1 MENDKE
7 KTPLSEAKKSLAG
20 VQQALKS
27 MSGEYALLSGYLG
40 KISAGVNQSATVMNT
55 FKTVMQQS
63 GETVKKTGDETAK
76 AADQMNAALTDSA
89 EQAGEAAKKAGKETS
104 DGFTNAQNNM
114 LSFGTAMTSAVS
126 LPMLNVLK
134 TAMGVGAGVSGEFQ
148 GMQGL
153 IMASAGG
160 ISDSLQGELQGA
172 LTQMNQS
179 FEAAAQVIQS
189 VMAPGMEI
197 LVQVVITVVKGI
209 TALVNL
215 FIKLPKPV
223 QVFIVAIMGI
233 LAAIGPMLI
242 MVTMAQ
248 QKFQQFSAGL
258 ALVQGNIGKLGGGL
272 SKLSAS
278 FSALGGGPLILIV
291 AAVLAAVAAFIYFYK
306 TNETFRN
313 SINSLASAIQGAV
326 SAAFGKLVGLL
337 QQIQPAFQQVMQF
350 LNNFLQ

>member
-1 MENDKE
+1 
-7 KTPLSEAKKSLAG
+7 
-20 VQQALKS
+20 
-27 MSGEYALLSGYLG
+27 
-40 KISAGVNQSATVMNT
+40 
-55 FKTVMQQS
+55 
-63 GETVKKTGDETAK
+63 
-76 AADQMNAALTDSA
+76 
-89 EQAGEAAKKAGKETS
+89 
-104 DGFTNAQNNM
+104 
-114 LSFGTAMTSAVS
+114 
-126 LPMLNVLK
+126 
-134 TAMGVGAGVSGEFQ
+134 
-148 GMQGL
+148 
-153 IMASAGG
+153 
-160 ISDSLQGELQGA
+160 
-172 LTQMNQS
+172 MNQS

-248 QKFQQFSAGL
+248 LKFQQFSAGL

-337 QQIQPAFQQVMQF
+337 QQIQPAFQQVMAV
-350 LNNFLQ
+350 LNNFCSRLRENGDYFFNNWSCASRRFASGLQLGSNLLGQFGGTFDKAGLAVGLLVKVLTKVALAALGISGPFGLIISLIVSFVTAWMKTGDLSVGGITQVFDNLGNTITSVTTMLATNLPKVIQLLQQS

>member
-1 MENDKE
+1 
-7 KTPLSEAKKSLAG
+7 
-20 VQQALKS
+20 
-27 MSGEYALLSGYLG
+27 
-40 KISAGVNQSATVMNT
+40 
-55 FKTVMQQS
+55 
-63 GETVKKTGDETAK
+63 
-76 AADQMNAALTDSA
+76 
-89 EQAGEAAKKAGKETS
+89 
-104 DGFTNAQNNM
+104 
-114 LSFGTAMTSAVS
+114 
-126 LPMLNVLK
+126 
-134 TAMGVGAGVSGEFQ
+134 
-148 GMQGL
+148 
-153 IMASAGG
+153 
-160 ISDSLQGELQGA
+160 
-172 LTQMNQS
+172 MNQS

-248 QKFQQFSAGL
+248 LKFQQFSAGL

-337 QQIQPAFQQVMQF
+337 QQIQPAFQQVMAV
-350 LNNFLQ
+350 LNNFAVGLEKMATIFSTIGRVLAGVFASGLQLGSNLLGQFGGTFDKAGLAVGLW

>member
-1 MENDKE
+1 
-7 KTPLSEAKKSLAG
+7 
-20 VQQALKS
+20 
-27 MSGEYALLSGYLG
+27 
-40 KISAGVNQSATVMNT
+40 
-55 FKTVMQQS
+55 
-63 GETVKKTGDETAK
+63 
-76 AADQMNAALTDSA
+76 
-89 EQAGEAAKKAGKETS
+89 
-104 DGFTNAQNNM
+104 
-114 LSFGTAMTSAVS
+114 MTSAVS

-248 QKFQQFSAGL
+248 QKFQQFSDGL
-258 ALVQGNIGKLGGGL
+258 VLVKGNIGKLGGGL

-278 FSALGGGPLILIV
+278 FSALSGGPLILIV

-337 QQIQPAFQQVMQF
+337 QQIQPAFQQVMAVFKQF
-350 LNNFLQ
+350 LQ